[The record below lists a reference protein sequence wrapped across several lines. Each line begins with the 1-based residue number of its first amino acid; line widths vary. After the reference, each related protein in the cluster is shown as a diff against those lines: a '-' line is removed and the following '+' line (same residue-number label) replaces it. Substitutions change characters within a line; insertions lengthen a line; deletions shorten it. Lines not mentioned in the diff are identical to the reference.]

1 MPSNNPIRKA
11 WLDGCETSSV
21 PDMDDTQLRS
31 CVSIAGNFRVSAV
44 TTLFFMIASMATFCQ
59 PTANREA
66 WPIKIILYLSLVAA
80 TIVIPNEPYFTP
92 IYFAIAI
99 VGGVIFIC
107 LQQFV
112 ILDCS
117 YNWNDSWVEKSN
129 VAERE
134 EIGSGRKWLYS
145 ILTFCAIFFLGA
157 IGALVYMFTKFTG
170 CATNNAFIS
179 ITLIFCILLP
189 MAQLTGNEGNLLS
202 VTCISA
208 WAVFLCY
215 TAVIKNPDTTCNP
228 KAGDASPVS
237 IAYGL
242 ILTLISLS
250 WAGWSYTAEDKLT
263 DTKTSTNEEDA
274 APENIDDVA
283 ESGTRTKR
291 DVTGVVVTQTASD
304 STAADDNCI
313 VVDKTSTI
321 ENEVHTKP
329 TETTKS
335 SNAWKLNVALAV
347 VSCWCAMTL
356 TQWGVVE
363 ANDGT
368 IAHRNVG
375 HISMWVI
382 IGSQWFVMTLYLWT
396 LIAPRLFP
404 NRDFS

>member
-1 MPSNNPIRKA
+1 
-11 WLDGCETSSV
+11 
-21 PDMDDTQLRS
+21 
-31 CVSIAGNFRVSAV
+31 
-44 TTLFFMIASMATFCQ
+44 
-59 PTANREA
+59 
-66 WPIKIILYLSLVAA
+66 
-80 TIVIPNEPYFTP
+80 
-92 IYFAIAI
+92 
-99 VGGVIFIC
+99 
-107 LQQFV
+107 
-112 ILDCS
+112 
-117 YNWNDSWVEKSN
+117 
-129 VAERE
+129 
-134 EIGSGRKWLYS
+134 
-145 ILTFCAIFFLGA
+145 
-157 IGALVYMFTKFTG
+157 
-170 CATNNAFIS
+170 
-179 ITLIFCILLP
+179 

-202 VTCISA
+202 VSCISA

-228 KAGDASPVS
+228 KAGESSPIS

-250 WAGWSYTAEDKLT
+250 WTGWSYTAKDKFT
-263 DTKTSTNEEDA
+263 DTKTSDSVDDA
-274 APENIDDVA
+274 VTPDAKDDTT

-291 DVTGVVVTQTASD
+291 DVAGVVVVPTASET
-304 STAADDNCI
+304 TATDENYIPVDNHQSSADNQL
-313 VVDKTSTI
+313 
-321 ENEVHTKP
+321 